1 MVVEAA
7 LKLALK
13 CVPPSLVRATL
24 GDFVPVFM
32 LHRLVEPDGE
42 PSVTKIKR
50 IKGYLEYLRA
60 NQYHLISLDTL
71 IDKFHSGEPI
81 PYKTAVFTLDD
92 GFFDHTSIAGELFAS
107 YDCPI
112 TLFVITDFI
121 EGKLWP
127 WDDHVKHV
135 LLSTEKSEFDVA
147 LPSGKLFQFNIAKAS
162 RKDQSH
168 HLQSELKRCDHAHI
182 YTWLST
188 LYHAADM
195 DYSPKPPHA
204 YRPASWNDLQSFI
217 HRGHSVGPHTK
228 SHRILSQLSDEE
240 AQFEIADS
248 INILKRRLPS
258 SSACFAYPTG
268 RLGDFLPRDEKLAE
282 QLGCKCAVST
292 IPFSATRKSKLMA
305 LPRYSLPENMK
316 NFLQYI
322 SFIEHM
328 KNSFRAND

>member
-32 LHRLVEPDGE
+32 LHRLVEPNGE
-42 PSVTKIKR
+42 PSIEKIQR
-50 IKGYLEYLRA
+50 TQEYLEYLRA
-60 NQYHLISLDTL
+60 NKYHLISLDAL
-71 IDKFHSGEPI
+71 IDKFHNEEPI
-81 PYKTAVFTLDD
+81 PYKTAVFTIDD
-92 GFFDHTSIAGELFAS
+92 GFFDHVRIAGELFAR

-135 LLSTEKSEFDVA
+135 LLSTEKTQFDVT
-147 LPSGKLFQFNIAKAS
+147 LPGGQLFHFNAATNS

-168 HLQSELKRCDHAHI
+168 SLQSELKRCDHSQMYA
-182 YTWLST
+182 WLPA

-195 DYSPKPPHA
+195 AYSSKPPHA

-228 SHRILSQLSDEE
+228 THRILSQLSDED
-240 AQFEIADS
+240 AKCEIEGS
-248 INILKRRLPS
+248 ISLLKRRLPS
-258 SSACFAYPTG
+258 SSSCFAYPTG
-268 RLGDFLPRDEKLAE
+268 RQGDFLPRDERLAA

-322 SFIEHM
+322 SFVEHM